1 MNCMLTTNHKPTI
14 VGQKSEGKE
23 PKHSTKETD
32 QTTREETKI
41 RWREQ
46 RRTLK
51 TTGK

>member
-1 MNCMLTTNHKPTI
+1 MNHMLTTNHKSII

-23 PKHSTKETD
+23 HKHSTKETD

-46 RRTLK
+46 RTLK